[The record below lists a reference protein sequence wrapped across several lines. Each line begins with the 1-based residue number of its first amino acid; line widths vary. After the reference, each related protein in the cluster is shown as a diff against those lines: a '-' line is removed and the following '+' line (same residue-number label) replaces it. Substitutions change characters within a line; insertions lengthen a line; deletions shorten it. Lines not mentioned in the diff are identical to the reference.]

1 MLGLVS
7 ASVQGDPRPRRRP
20 DRRQPDRRREIAAA
34 AHRVIDRLGMDG
46 ASMRE
51 IAREAGCTTGS
62 LTHHFS
68 GRRELL
74 DYAVGVVCEESTDRL
89 VATARSGS
97 LLDALAEYLPLDEP
111 RRLEAVI
118 WVLGIAEAA
127 RDPRM
132 AASLARRSAATND
145 LIAEALGERLRREGR
160 QVDDEELGLVVDEIV
175 CGADGIA
182 ASALSEPD
190 RYPPQ
195 RQLELARRL
204 LARMDL
210 LGP

>member
-1 MLGLVS
+1 V
-7 ASVQGDPRPRRRP
+7 ATTTAAA
-20 DRRQPDRRREIAAA
+20 DRRREIAAA
-34 AHRVIDRLGMDG
+34 AHRVMDRRGIDG

-74 DYAVGVVCEESTDRL
+74 DYAVGVVCEESTARL

-97 LLDALAEYLPLDEP
+97 LLDALAEYLPVDEP
-111 RRLEAVI
+111 RRLEAVV
-118 WVLGIAEAA
+118 WVVGIAEAA

-132 AASLARRSAATND
+132 AAGLARRSATTNE
-145 LIAEALGERLRREGR
+145 LIATALRERFAAEGR
-160 QVDDEELGLVVDEIV
+160 EVDDEELGLVVDEIV
-175 CGADGIA
+175 SGADGIA

-190 RYPPQ
+190 RYPPA

-204 LARMDL
+204 LARMGL
-210 LGP
+210 LAA

>member
-1 MLGLVS
+1 MLGIVPVPTQ
-7 ASVQGDPRPRRRP
+7 ADRPVDRP
-20 DRRQPDRRREIAAA
+20 VDRRRHIAGAA
-34 AHRVIDRLGMDG
+34 QRVIHRAGIDG

-74 DYAVGVVCEESTDRL
+74 EYAVGVVCEESTARL
-89 VATARSGS
+89 VEAARSGS
-97 LLDALAEYLPLDEP
+97 LLDALAEYLPVDEP
-111 RRLEAVI
+111 RRVEAVV
-118 WVLGIAEAA
+118 WVVGIAEAA
-127 RDPRM
+127 RDPLM
-132 AASLARRSAATND
+132 AAGLARRSAATNA
-145 LIAEALGERLRREGR
+145 LIATALRERFAAEGR
-160 QVDDEELGLVVDEIV
+160 EVDEEELGLVVDEIV
-175 CGADGIA
+175 SGADGIA

-204 LARMDL
+204 LRRMGL
-210 LGP
+210 LDA